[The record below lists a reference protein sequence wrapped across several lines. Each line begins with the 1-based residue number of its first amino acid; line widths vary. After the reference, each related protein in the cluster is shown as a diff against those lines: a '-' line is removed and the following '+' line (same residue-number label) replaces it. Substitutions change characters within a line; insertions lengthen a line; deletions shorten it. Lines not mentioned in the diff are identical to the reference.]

1 MKTASFLGV
10 KALSAPPTKS
20 HRPAVWECM
29 LGTVYALNAEG
40 ECRYFDYD
48 HEAALAFSGVTLPG
62 AEPRVAR
69 VKEPKGWIRK
79 GATDANPRRGRLV
92 LWAKR

>member
-1 MKTASFLGV
+1 MKTTYFLGV
-10 KALSAPPTKS
+10 KASAAPPTKA

-29 LGTVYALNAEG
+29 LGTVYAMNAAG

-48 HEAALAFSGVTLPG
+48 HAAALAFSGAKSDG
-62 AEPRVAR
+62 AEPRLAR

-92 LWAKR
+92 LWVK